1 MGKIEKSFRKNEQY
15 REGMK
20 GMYMGTEK
28 ARFLLQFQKMGLHWL
43 VWQAQN
49 VLSPNSVVFWA
60 PHASSVQVLL
70 DT

>member
-1 MGKIEKSFRKNEQY
+1 
-15 REGMK
+15 MK

-49 VLSPNSVVFWA
+49 VLSPSSIVFWA
-60 PHASSVQVLL
+60 PRASSVQVLL
-70 DT
+70 GNESNEKETDS